1 MVHRTI
7 GLWLCFVLGAGT
19 SDVWGAE
26 DRDQRRIDRAVG
38 RAMALLPRHPLH
50 VAVID
55 AYDAKPDVRDRLL
68 TLDAFVVNGGKA
80 VYLVRQSV
88 VLREAAKGSGF
99 HDRVLAAIIWHEM
112 AHLEGADEPGAR
124 RAEEQLWR
132 GFIRDGELDP
142 VTALR
147 YLRALA
153 ARPDDRLRAAR

>member
-7 GLWLCFVLGAGT
+7 ALWLCVFGAGT
-19 SDVWGAE
+19 SNVRGAE
-26 DRDQRRIDRAVG
+26 DVDRRWTDRAVA
-38 RAMALLPRHPLH
+38 RAVAHLPRRPLH

-55 AYDAKPDVRDRLL
+55 AFDAKPDVRDRLL
-68 TLDAFVVNGGKA
+68 KLDAFVVNGGKA
-80 VYLVRQSV
+80 VYLVKQSV
-88 VLREAAKGSGF
+88 VLRQAAKGSGF

-112 AHLEGADEPGAR
+112 AHLDGADEPGAR
-124 RAEEQLWR
+124 RAEEQLWT

-142 VTALR
+142 VAALR